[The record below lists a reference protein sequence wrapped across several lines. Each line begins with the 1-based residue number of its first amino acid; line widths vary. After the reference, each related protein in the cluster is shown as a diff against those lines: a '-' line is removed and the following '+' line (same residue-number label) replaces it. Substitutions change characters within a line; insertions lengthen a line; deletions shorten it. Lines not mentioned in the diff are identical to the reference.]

1 MEGRF
6 PRIAVALL
14 FAALLAAPVVYRRVA
29 ERKSAPLPT
38 TDSAAV
44 LTRYGCSFRESSAV
58 SGIAFHHSSPTLD
71 AKLGHIMQQ
80 VASMGAAVSVVDY
93 DRDGWADIYVTN
105 SGERSRNALYR
116 NLGDG
121 TFRDV
126 AAEVGLAD
134 VNVAGTGVSTGA
146 VWGDYDNDG

>member
-14 FAALLAAPVVYRRVA
+14 FAALLAAPVVYRRLA
-29 ERKSAPLPT
+29 SRKAVPSPT
-38 TDSAAV
+38 TDTAV
-44 LTRYGCSFRESSAV
+44 LLSRYGCSFRESSRE
-58 SGIAFHHSSPTLD
+58 SGIAFHHTSPMLD

-93 DRDGWADIYVTN
+93 DRDGWPDIYVIN
-105 SGERSRNALYR
+105 SGEGSSNGLYR

-121 TFRDV
+121 TFRNV
-126 AAEVGLAD
+126 AAEVGL
-134 VNVAGTGVSTGA
+134 
-146 VWGDYDNDG
+146 